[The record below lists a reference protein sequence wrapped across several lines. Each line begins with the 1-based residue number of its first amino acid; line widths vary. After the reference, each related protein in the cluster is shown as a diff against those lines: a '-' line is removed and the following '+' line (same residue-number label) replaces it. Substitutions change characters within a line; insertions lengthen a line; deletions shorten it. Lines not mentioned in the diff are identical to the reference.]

1 MNNQSL
7 RWLNE
12 EGAAMWRG
20 YYRGDEVAAVWPS
33 ELARNQISVWHW
45 KVEVP
50 TKTGSVRGTGNDELD
65 TYAAQWAANNAF
77 FEELS

>member
-1 MNNQSL
+1 MAKHSL

-20 YYRGDEVAAVWPS
+20 YHRGDEVAFVWPG
-33 ELARNQISVWHW
+33 EIAGNQISAWYW
-45 KVEVP
+45 KVHVP
-50 TKTGSVRGTGNDELD
+50 TRTGSVRGTGNDELD

-77 FEELS
+77 FEDAI